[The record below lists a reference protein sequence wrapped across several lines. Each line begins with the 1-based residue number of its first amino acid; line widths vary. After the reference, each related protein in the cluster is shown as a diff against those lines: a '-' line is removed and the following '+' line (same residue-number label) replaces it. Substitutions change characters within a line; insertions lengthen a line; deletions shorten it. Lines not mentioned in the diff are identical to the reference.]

1 MQARVLQ
8 AHDDEDLR
16 LSVWDRLQQGGY
28 SVETAA
34 DGLEGL
40 TKAIGGGFHLL
51 ILDAKLPRVSG
62 LDVCRELRRAG
73 YRIPILLLTE
83 CSQSNGKIAGLRIG
97 ADDCL
102 AKPVD
107 VEEVFLRAQAL
118 LRRSSVLVD
127 PASSYCFGPIRVDFR
142 RTEVFRDDTPL
153 DLSAKE
159 FHLLQYFIANRGE
172 TLSRQTL
179 LRDVWAYRST
189 PSTRTVDV
197 HVSWLRQKLE
207 DDPKLPRWI
216 ITLHGIG
223 YKFLG

>member
-1 MQARVLQ
+1 MLPRVLQ
-8 AHDDEDLR
+8 AQDDEDLR
-16 LSVWDRLQQGGY
+16 LSLWGRLRQGGY

-40 TKAIGGGFHLL
+40 TKAIAGGFHVL
-51 ILDAKLPRVSG
+51 ILDAALPQVSG
-62 LDVCRELRRAG
+62 LDVCRALRRAG
-73 YRIPILLLTE
+73 YDIPILLLVD
-83 CSQSNGKIAGLRIG
+83 CSQTNGKIAALRMG

-102 AKPVD
+102 TKPVD
-107 VEEVFLRAQAL
+107 IEEVFLRVQAL
-118 LRRSSVLVD
+118 LRRSSVVLD
-127 PASSYCFGPIRVDFR
+127 PASSYCFGPIRVEFR
-142 RTEVFRDDTPL
+142 RTEVFRDDTLL

-159 FHLLQYFIANRGE
+159 FHLLRYFITNRGA

-179 LRDVWAYRST
+179 LREVWAYRST

-216 ITLHGIG
+216 ITVHGMG